1 MIYNRNA
8 TGQETAVSRL
18 LSVPGTG
25 WMVNSVDHHGN
36 TPLMMAAKYATRS
49 AEDGDDDDD
58 DSDDNDDN
66 ITEE

>member
-49 AEDGDDDDD
+49 AEDGEGE
-58 DSDDNDDN
+58 DDNDNN

>member
-8 TGQETAVSRL
+8 TGQESAVSRL
-18 LSVPGTG
+18 LNMPGTG
-25 WMVNSVDHHGN
+25 WMVNSVEHHGN

-49 AEDGDDDDD
+49 AD
-58 DSDDNDDN
+58 DSDDNDSDDN